1 MGIKTGSGGFKIVL
15 SANPAK
21 NGEFTIG
28 GRKVEGVSAVGSTII
43 VPKTVL
49 QVAGQERRIV
59 EGNIL
64 GTKYKY
70 LELLETK
77 TINRYGKIVSWYADY
92 LTSDPASIKKTSWQ
106 LERRLVI

>member
-28 GRKVEGVSAVGSTII
+28 GLKAEGVSGVGSTMI
-43 VPKTVL
+43 VPKAVL
-49 QVAGQERRIV
+49 QVIGHERSMV
-59 EGNIL
+59 EQNIL
-64 GTKYKY
+64 DTSHKY
-70 LELLETK
+70 LKMLETK
-77 TINRYGKIVSWYADY
+77 EINRYGKIVSWYADY

-106 LERRLVI
+106 LEWRLVI